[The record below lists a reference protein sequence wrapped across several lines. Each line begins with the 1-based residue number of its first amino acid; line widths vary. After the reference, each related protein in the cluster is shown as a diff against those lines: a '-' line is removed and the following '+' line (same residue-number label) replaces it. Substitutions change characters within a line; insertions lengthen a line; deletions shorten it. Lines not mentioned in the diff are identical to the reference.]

1 MDLFGAMGGGGL
13 QMPRGEQKLSDT
25 SETVHISSLALLKM
39 LIHGRAGIP
48 LEVMGIMV
56 GEFIDEYT
64 VRVVDVFTIPQTATG
79 QSVEAVDDAY
89 QATMMEKLALVGR
102 PESMVGWYHSHP
114 GFGCWLSGMDVET
127 ARSYEQQLARS
138 VSVVVDPVQSVRGKV
153 VIDAFRCIPQHMLLG
168 HQPEPRQTTSNVGF
182 LHKGSIQAIVNGLN
196 KLYYNMPIAYR
207 KNEYETSML
216 LNVHKN
222 SWREGLKVADPAKHQ
237 KEMVEAVE
245 KINSL
250 ITQATTFV
258 TSGKDED
265 AVGNVGKFN
274 PMSHLRAEADGLLSS
289 NLDQSIGAMICAVAF

>member
-1 MDLFGAMGGGGL
+1 MDLLSALGGGGM

-153 VIDAFRCIPQHMLLG
+153 VIDAFRCIPQHMIVT
-168 HQPEPRQTTSNVGF
+168 HQEARQTTSNVGF
-182 LHKGSIQAIVNGLN
+182 LHKGSIQAIVNGLG
-196 KLYYNMPIAYR
+196 KLYYNMPITYR
-207 KNEYETSML
+207 KNEHETSML
-216 LNVHKN
+216 LNVHKRG
-222 SWREGLKVADPAKHQ
+222 WRESLKVADPEAHR
-237 KEMVEAVE
+237 KEMLEAVD

-250 ITQATTFV
+250 IGQATAFV
-258 TSGKDED
+258 VGGKDED

-274 PMSHLRAEADGLLSS
+274 PMSHLRSEADALLAT
-289 NLDQSIGAMICAVAF
+289 NLDQSIGSMICAVAF

>member
-1 MDLFGAMGGGGL
+1 MDLFSALGGGGM
-13 QMPRGEQKLSDT
+13 QAPRGDQKLCDT
-25 SETVHISSLALLKM
+25 SETIHISSLALLKM

-79 QSVEAVDDAY
+79 QSVESVDDAY

-138 VSVVVDPVQSVRGKV
+138 VSVVIDPVQSVRGKV
-153 VIDAFRCIPQHMLLG
+153 VIDAFRCIPQHMVMA
-168 HQPEPRQTTSNVGF
+168 QQEARQTTSNVGF
-182 LHKGSIQAIVNGLN
+182 IHKGSIQALVNGLN

-207 KNEYETSML
+207 KNEHETSML
-216 LNVHKN
+216 LNVHKR
-222 SWREGLKVADPAKHQ
+222 SWREGLRVADPDKHQ
-237 KEMVEAVE
+237 REVLEAVD

-250 ITQATTFV
+250 VTQATAFV

-265 AVGNVGKFN
+265 SIGNVGKFN
-274 PMSHLRAEADGLLSS
+274 PVSHLRSEADSLLSS
-289 NLDQSIGAMICAVAF
+289 NLDQTIGQMIAAVAF

>member
-1 MDLFGAMGGGGL
+1 MDLFSALGGGGM
-13 QMPRGEQKLSDT
+13 QMPRGEQKLTDT
-25 SETVHISSLALLKM
+25 SETIHISSLALLKM

-89 QATMMEKLALVGR
+89 QATMMEKLAIVGR

-138 VSVVVDPVQSVRGKV
+138 VSVVIDPIQSVRGKV
-153 VIDAFRCIPQHMLLG
+153 VIDAFRCIPQQMVMA
-168 HQPEPRQTTSNVGF
+168 HQEPRQTTSNIGF
-182 LHKGSIQAIVNGLN
+182 LHKGSIQAVVNGLG

-207 KNEYETSML
+207 KNEHETSML
-216 LNVHKN
+216 LNVHKRG
-222 SWREGLKVADPAKHQ
+222 WRESLKTADPEVHRKD
-237 KEMVEAVE
+237 MLEAVE

-250 ITQATTFV
+250 ITQAKTFV

-274 PMSHLRAEADGLLSS
+274 PMSHLRAESDSLLSS
-289 NLDQSIGAMICAVAF
+289 NLDHSIGCMICAVAF